1 MNGFKQCAP
10 FKPFKTKAT
19 DYASRDRDRRRYLHW
34 LFEAKKRFGLS
45 LLDYETSNYV
55 HPSVKP
61 TAADLPAKMSAKQ
74 DVPCPAV
81 KQ

>member
-1 MNGFKQCAP
+1 M
-10 FKPFKTKAT
+10 
-19 DYASRDRDRRRYLHW
+19 RDRRRYLHW

-61 TAADLPAKMSAKQ
+61 TAADLPAKMRR
-74 DVPCPAV
+74 
-81 KQ
+81 